1 MRNFVLKMARNLSL
15 WAQSCTSKWVV
26 DPEVYWMMDCG
37 KLDMAAQELA
47 MQEILWPDDPELIY
61 AKTLL
66 RFLRDNDE
74 NSA

>member
-1 MRNFVLKMARNLSL
+1 MSNMIRKFTRRLSL

-47 MQEILWPDDPELIY
+47 KQELLWPNDPELIY
-61 AKTLL
+61 AKTMLT
-66 RFLRDNDE
+66 FLREELKDGT
-74 NSA
+74 